1 MNQLKRFIPDLAM
14 VVLFLGISLVYFF
27 TPVSQGLVL
36 DGHDNTGGVGAGR
49 EIKEMMEKTGE
60 MTRWTDAVFGG
71 MPTYQLAP
79 TYDSTSVMQFLRT
92 AYGLGTSGVLSYL
105 FLYLLG
111 FYILLRAFNFRP
123 YLAAL
128 GAVLWAF
135 SSYFLII
142 IAAGHIWKVMAL
154 AYLPPLI
161 GGIILCY
168 RGRLLLGA
176 TVVGIFSAFE
186 MLANHVQMTYYYAFI
201 MGFIVLAYGIAA
213 LWPKTKETDSF
224 GVKLSLGSWAKATGA
239 IVFAGIL
246 GVLVS
251 ASNLYHTYEYT
262 AQSMRGGSELKAQ
275 DGSTG
280 QSGKGLSTDYMT
292 NWSYGIGETMTLL
305 IPDFK
310 GGGSGSVLERE
321 DALELPGYE
330 TFYQQAGQVQQ
341 ALGNQQV
348 QLPGLNQYWGD
359 QPFTVG
365 PVYVGAFV
373 CFLFVLGA
381 FFVRGPLKWA
391 LLAATLLSFFFAWGR
406 NAQSLTD
413 FFVSVLPMYNKFR
426 TVSSALVMA
435 EFTIP
440 LLAILGLHEVIRR
453 PERLNFATAS
463 KYDKVGLGV
472 SLALTAGVCLALWLV
487 PSLCGDLL
495 SVGEMKTFQALQ
507 QGGVPDTTLG
517 LYRGAIGEMR
527 GAILSADAL
536 RSLLIILLGLAALY
550 AYVKGWLKAWVLC
563 LFLAILCGVDM
574 WQIDKRYLNDSKFVD
589 PVFQQES
596 LQKRTAADDHVLQ
609 DKSHYRVLDLTKD
622 PFNSNETALFHNSIG
637 GYHPAKM
644 SRYQDLIDRC
654 LQKEIPA
661 LGNAVSAVGGDLTKV
676 NVDSLAPALN
686 MLNTKYLI
694 FGDQAEQVVV
704 NTKAA
709 GNAWFVRSL
718 NFVEGANAE
727 MDALGKLNPKTDA
740 VADAQFKAQLDGSA
754 LDSGK
759 VVLTSYT
766 PNELHY
772 TVESTRGGVVVFSEV
787 YYPHWSATIDGQS
800 VEIGRANY
808 LLRALKVPAGKHEV
822 VMTFRPQTVTI
833 TETTAYVASAL
844 ILLLLVGV
852 ILKESGVL
860 SRKK

>member
-1 MNQLKRFIPDLAM
+1 MNQLKRFLPDLAM
-14 VVLFLGISLVYFF
+14 VILFLCISLVYFF

-49 EIKEMMEKTGE
+49 EITEMVEKTGE
-60 MTRWTDAVFGG
+60 VPRWTDAVFGG

-79 TYDSTSVMQFLRT
+79 TYDSTTPMQFLRGV
-92 AYGLGTSGVLSYL
+92 YGLGTTGVLAYL

-111 FYILLRAFNFRP
+111 FYVLLRAFNFRP
-123 YLAAL
+123 YLSAL
-128 GAVLWAF
+128 GAVMWAF
-135 SSYFLII
+135 STYFLII
-142 IAAGHIWKVMAL
+142 IAAGHIWKVVAL

-176 TVVGIFSAFE
+176 AVVGIFSAFE
-186 MLANHVQMTYYYAFI
+186 ILANHVQMTYYYAFI
-201 MGFIVLAYGIAA
+201 MAFIVIAYGIAT
-213 LWPKTKETDSF
+213 LLPKKEDTDTF
-224 GVKLSLGSWAKATGA
+224 GVKLTLGSWAKATGA
-239 IVFAGIL
+239 IVVAGIL

-262 AQSMRGGSELKAQ
+262 AQSMRGGSELKTQAGATTQ
-275 DGSTG
+275 
-280 QSGKGLSTDYMT
+280 GKGLETDYIT
-292 NWSYGIGETMTLL
+292 NWSYGIDETMTLL

-310 GGGSGSVLERE
+310 GGGSGSVLDRE

-330 TFYQQAGQVQQ
+330 TFYQQAGAVQQ

-348 QLPGLNQYWGD
+348 ALPGLNQYWGD

-406 NAQSLTD
+406 NAQALTD
-413 FFVSVLPMYNKFR
+413 FFISVLPMYNKFR

-440 LLAILGLHEVIRR
+440 LLAILGLSEIIRR
-453 PERLNFATAS
+453 PERLNLATAS
-463 KYDKVGLGV
+463 RYDKVALGV
-472 SLALTAGVCLALWLV
+472 SLTLTAGVCLALWLV
-487 PSLCGDLL
+487 PSLCGNLL
-495 SVGEMKTFQALQ
+495 SGEEISTFHALQ
-507 QGGVPDTTLG
+507 QAGVPDTTLG
-517 LYRGAIGEMR
+517 LYRGAINEMR

-536 RSLLIILLGLAALY
+536 RSLFIILLGVGALY
-550 AYVKGWLKAWVLC
+550 IYAKGWLKAWLLC
-563 LFLAILCGVDM
+563 AFLAVLCGVDM

-589 PVFQQES
+589 PIFQQES
-596 LQKRTAADDHVLQ
+596 LQKRTPADDHILQ

-622 PFNSNETALFHNSIG
+622 PFNSNATALFHNSIG

-644 SRYQDLIDRC
+644 SRYQDLINRR
-654 LQKEIPA
+654 LQQEIPA
-661 LGNAVSAVGGDLTKV
+661 LGNAIATAAGDLTKV
-676 NVDSLAPALN
+676 NVDSLAPALT

-694 FGDQAEQVVV
+694 FGEQAEQVVL

-727 MDALGKLNPKTDA
+727 MDALGKLNPKTTA
-740 VADAQFKAQLDGSA
+740 VADAKFKPQLEGSA

-759 VVLTSYT
+759 AVLTSYA

-772 TVESTRGGVVVFSEV
+772 TVESSRGGVVVFSEV
-787 YYPHWSATIDGQS
+787 YYPHWTVTIDGQPA
-800 VEIGRANY
+800 ELGRVDY

-822 VMTFRPQTVTI
+822 VMEFRPRTI
-833 TETTAYVASAL
+833 TMTETTAYIASAL
-844 ILLLLVGV
+844 IILLLIGAL
-852 ILKESGVL
+852 LKDAGVL
-860 SRKK
+860 KRK